1 MGRGLVVATVCLE
14 AGLLHSTQGPSSGWH
29 ATAYCC
35 LTFDP
40 AAICLGADP
49 GVDLAVGLALVGGA
63 DGVPQVPV
71 PQTCQQAHF

>member
-1 MGRGLVVATVCLE
+1 MGRSLVVDTVCLE
-14 AGLLHSTQGPSSGWH
+14 AGLLHGAQGPPPGWH
-29 ATAYCC
+29 GPAYCG

-40 AAICLGADP
+40 SAVCLGADP
-49 GVDLAVGLALVGGA
+49 GVHLPVGLARVGGA